1 VELLLLLKFP
11 REVFHLA
18 PPVPI
23 TLDEGPQVAF
33 EFGRIGFYFDSWDAP
48 DPDLED
54 GPRPMADAFY
64 THLTLAAR
72 TLPEKLELALTVP
85 AHPYA
90 SAVCSEPWEDDEPD
104 DVARAEELCDRMFGD
119 PALEDYLTRLGEDV
133 LETIVDFLTILRV
146 GYGQY
151 LIPGST
157 LTRLPATGAHL
168 LHDLKRIA
176 HGLHGQ
182 ASTHV
187 EPDVKRLGDFGIRRA
202 QVEDL
207 LHAVLHSLP
216 AVRDHGYGEGRE
228 LLVLLG
234 DGAVSEDSA
243 AHLPHGAG
251 YAHGRVGDLLIDAGA
266 PGLAP

>member
-1 VELLLLLKFP
+1 MVLEPLPRSSSPSPRAPGPRGPDFGSPDTSVELLLLLKFP

-33 EFGRIGFYFDSWDAP
+33 EFGQIRFYFDRWDAP

-90 SAVCSEPWEDDEPD
+90 SAVCSEPWEDNEPD

-119 PALEDYLTRLGEDV
+119 PALEDYS
-133 LETIVDFLTILRV
+133 
-146 GYGQY
+146 
-151 LIPGST
+151 PGSGSMSS
-157 LTRLPATGAHL
+157 RPS
-168 LHDLKRIA
+168 
-176 HGLHGQ
+176 
-182 ASTHV
+182 STSS
-187 EPDVKRLGDFGIRRA
+187 R
-202 QVEDL
+202 
-207 LHAVLHSLP
+207 S
-216 AVRDHGYGEGRE
+216 
-228 LLVLLG
+228 
-234 DGAVSEDSA
+234 
-243 AHLPHGAG
+243 
-251 YAHGRVGDLLIDAGA
+251 
-266 PGLAP
+266 